1 MASQV
6 GRLSLVTCQDCGS
19 AIGPAPDAPAP
30 DAPAR
35 DVPARDAGA
44 RGKRG
49 PWIDRFCTNSV
60 CFPDFD
66 ETATTRD
73 LRCSLALF
81 HRFAEH
87 LVTLAEGS
95 PRRDLLAELDLAGQD
110 ICALLDDFGTVASAI
125 VVRIIASLEYLLDEA
140 FADPAKGRSAV
151 LASPWLVLGLFDGF
165 SAVASD
171 MLRAVTQRD
180 RRVRRTPATLRHDRM
195 NKQVA
200 RHFLDR
206 LTALYGAFAVA
217 AAIPLPAGQGSH
229 RWPPVDA
236 IAPDI
241 TAIHAH
247 LGEGLRLVATRLGQA
262 TERQEIADLT
272 AAITSIAG
280 QIALLER
287 NGEHAAPSAAVGV
300 AMALQNI
307 LETAPKRARGELCN
321 FLGQVE
327 HFLDTLG
334 TECEPAR
341 KKGSDSLSVQCG

>member
-1 MASQV
+1 M
-6 GRLSLVTCQDCGS
+6 R
-19 AIGPAPDAPAP
+19 
-30 DAPAR
+30 
-35 DVPARDAGA
+35 
-44 RGKRG
+44 
-49 PWIDRFCTNSV
+49 
-60 CFPDFD
+60 
-66 ETATTRD
+66 
-73 LRCSLALF
+73 
-81 HRFAEH
+81 
-87 LVTLAEGS
+87 
-95 PRRDLLAELDLAGQD
+95 
-110 ICALLDDFGTVASAI
+110 
-125 VVRIIASLEYLLDEA
+125 SLEPFLDEA
-140 FADPAKGRSAV
+140 FADPARGRSAV

-165 SAVASD
+165 GAVASD

-180 RRVRRTPATLRHDRM
+180 RRVRRTPATLRHDRI
-195 NKQVA
+195 NQQVV

-272 AAITSIAG
+272 AAIASIDG
-280 QIALLER
+280 QITLLER
-287 NGEHAAPSAAVGV
+287 NGEHAALGAAVAV
-300 AMALQNI
+300 ATALQNI
-307 LETAPKRARGELCN
+307 LETAPKRASGELCN

-334 TECEPAR
+334 TECQSAR
-341 KKGSDSLSVQCG
+341 KQGSTHFRCSSGRVCGRDRRRARHGACLISDVDAGWAGG